1 MIFKDFA
8 IQTTFAHLLWSH
20 QRNRNIRNL
29 SFFFSLTRNS
39 IIYFLNVE
47 LSLFPWIFCYFLKL
61 QQGTPTSTGAQL
73 GLGLRV
79 DGVTLI
85 LDHVIVFLP
94 SVQRRAEARCPAVG
108 QKLHPLGC
116 VVPDYRCMYVTMV
129 AISTR
134 GRWASLCHVINNHQ
148 PFVC

>member
-1 MIFKDFA
+1 MILKDSA
-8 IQTTFAHLLWSH
+8 IQTMFAHLRWSH
-20 QRNRNIRNL
+20 QRNKNIRI
-29 SFFFSLTRNS
+29 FFFFPLTRNS

-85 LDHVIVFLP
+85 LDQCHCFSAICPETGRSKVSSCRSKTSPFRVCCARLP
-94 SVQRRAEARCPAVG
+94 LYACHYGCRFNIKEVG
-108 QKLHPLGC
+108 K
-116 VVPDYRCMYVTMV
+116 
-129 AISTR
+129 
-134 GRWASLCHVINNHQ
+134 SLS
-148 PFVC
+148 FDK